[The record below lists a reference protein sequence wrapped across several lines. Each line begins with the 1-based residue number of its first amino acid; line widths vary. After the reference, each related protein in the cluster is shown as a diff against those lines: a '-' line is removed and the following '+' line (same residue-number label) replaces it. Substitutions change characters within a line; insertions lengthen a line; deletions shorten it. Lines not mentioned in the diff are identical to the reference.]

1 MTIPFKTSPEQVM
14 RLASIMVEMER
25 AQLDRQFIVAASEL
39 ARSDE
44 GVFDLMALWHENAS
58 NAEEQAEII
67 ADIQESIDD
76 YKDAPSEPLRKP
88 YIRYDKLGDVAG
100 QVLARKARLRD
111 LIDRHGGVSAVARK
125 TGIPQPSLSRMLNSP
140 SIPRR
145 STLYK
150 IAEAL
155 DLSETDIAMEWTK

>member
-14 RLASIMVEMER
+14 RLASIMMEMEK
-25 AQLDRQFIVAASEL
+25 AQLDRRFIVAASEL
-39 ARSDE
+39 ARTDQ
-44 GVFDLMALWHENAS
+44 GVFDLMALWLENAS

-67 ADIQESIDD
+67 ADIQDSIDD
-76 YKDAPSEPLRKP
+76 YHDAPKEPLRKP
-88 YIRYDKLGDVAG
+88 YIKYDKIGDVAN
-100 QVLARKARLRD
+100 QVLANKARLRD
-111 LIDRHGGVSAVARK
+111 LIDKHGGVSAVARK